1 MIAVRAYRPADRAA
15 VRRICADTACF
26 GRPIEPVFADRELFA
41 DALLGGFTDCEPES
55 CLVAEEEG
63 RVVGYLAGALD
74 ARRARRR
81 FARRGLPRL
90 VLRVLLGGHWLR
102 PSFWRLV
109 LAAARVSGA
118 RSRAVA
124 AGLAEHP
131 ATLHL
136 NLDERARRR
145 GAGSALL
152 GAFLNC
158 ARARGARGIHVS
170 VATDGG
176 KRFFTRHGF
185 ARLSSHP
192 APKLAP
198 PGEQPEEV
206 WIMGRKLT

>member
-41 DALLGGFTDCEPES
+41 DALLGGFTDYEPES
-55 CLVAEEEG
+55 CFVAEEEG
-63 RVVGYLAGALD
+63 QVVGYLAGVLD
-74 ARRARRR
+74 GRRARRV
-81 FARRGLPRL
+81 FARRVLPRL
-90 VLRVLLGGHWLR
+90 VRRVLLRGHWLR
-102 PSFWRLV
+102 PSFWRLM
-109 LAAARVSGA
+109 LAAALVARP

-124 AGLAEHP
+124 AGLAGHP

-136 NLDERARRR
+136 NLDERARGR

-152 GAFLNC
+152 AAFLDC
-158 ARARGARGIHVS
+158 ARARGVRGIHVS

-176 KRFFTRHGF
+176 RRFFAKHGF
-185 ARLSSHP
+185 ARLAGHP
-192 APKLAP
+192 APGLAP

-206 WIMGRKLT
+206 WIMGRGL